1 MHTSISITEI
11 MNQLQKYVWLIDT
24 IRRAGKITHKDLSE
38 KWERNKDLSD
48 CKPLY
53 RATFNRWRDTISEQF
68 GIVIDCQRAGGYLY
82 YISNPETI
90 DDDRLKKWMLDSF
103 ATGNIIRESL
113 AQKGRVL
120 VDDIPSGRE
129 FLTTMLEAMKDGR
142 VVNITYRPFREGNR
156 HTFPVEPYCV
166 RLFENRWYVLAHNN
180 RDEIRIY
187 CLDRMEDAEVTD
199 ETYRLPDD
207 FDADD
212 YFSTAYGIV
221 IEHDIRPE
229 RIVIRANEF
238 HKHYL
243 MSLPLHRSQ
252 RLIQDFGEYADFEL
266 YLAPTYDFV
275 MKLLQAGAMVEV
287 ISPASLRMTMKGWIG
302 DMYELYKNG

>member
-1 MHTSISITEI
+1 MYINITET

-53 RATFNRWRDTISEQF
+53 RATFNRWRDAISEQF

-156 HTFPVEPYCV
+156 LTFPVEPYCV

-252 RLIQDFGEYADFEL
+252 RLIEDFGKYADFEL